1 MCERIESIANG
12 RRRPIA
18 WPAGAL
24 RGIMPAGRAWF
35 LNKRTMVELTI
46 DHNELDAA
54 LRRCGSTWNAGQ
66 THGLL
71 CSRLALA
78 GADGASRW
86 LAQVLADTDPENTL
100 RSECQAMLEALCTS
114 TWQQLS
120 ERQSDFMLLLPD
132 DDSAQVRAEAMGQW
146 CEGFLHGLVSETH
159 GDKLRERLAS
169 DPLSDIIKDL
179 LEITRATVGD
189 EADEQSNDSAFA
201 ELVEYLRVAAQLTYE
216 ELAEFREPSSIQP
229 QFDSPTLH

>member
-1 MCERIESIANG
+1 
-12 RRRPIA
+12 
-18 WPAGAL
+18 
-24 RGIMPAGRAWF
+24 
-35 LNKRTMVELTI
+35 MVELTI

-78 GADGASRW
+78 GAEGASRW

-100 RSECQAMLEALCTS
+100 CTECQAMLEALCTS

-132 DDSAQVRAEAMGQW
+132 DDDSPQVRTEAMGQW
-146 CEGFLHGLVSETH
+146 CEGFLHGLVSEAH
-159 GDKLRERLAS
+159 GDELRERLAS
-169 DPLSDIIKDL
+169 DPLSDISKDL
-179 LEITRATVGD
+179 LEITRARVGE
-189 EADEQSNDSAFA
+189 EADEQATDNAFS

-216 ELAEFREPSSIQP
+216 ELAEFREPSSNQP

>member
-1 MCERIESIANG
+1 
-12 RRRPIA
+12 
-18 WPAGAL
+18 
-24 RGIMPAGRAWF
+24 
-35 LNKRTMVELTI
+35 MVELTI

-78 GADGASRW
+78 GAEGASRW

-100 RSECQAMLEALCTS
+100 RTECQAMLEALCTS

-132 DDSAQVRAEAMGQW
+132 DADSAQVRTEAMGQW
-146 CEGFLHGLVSETH
+146 CEGFLHGLVAEKH
-159 GDKLRERLAS
+159 GEDLRNCLAAE
-169 DPLSDIIKDL
+169 PLADIIKDM

-189 EADEQSNDSAFA
+189 GAGDEDTESAYV
-201 ELVEYLRVAAQLTYE
+201 ELVEYLRVAVQLTYE
-216 ELAEFREPSSIQP
+216 ELAAFRTPAKAILPEES
-229 QFDSPTLH
+229 DTLH

>member
-1 MCERIESIANG
+1 
-12 RRRPIA
+12 
-18 WPAGAL
+18 
-24 RGIMPAGRAWF
+24 
-35 LNKRTMVELTI
+35 MVELTI

-78 GADGASRW
+78 GAEGASRW

-100 RSECQAMLEALCTS
+100 CTECQAMLEALCTS

-132 DDSAQVRAEAMGQW
+132 DDDSAQVRTEAMGQW
-146 CEGFLHGLVSETH
+146 CEGFLHGLVSEAH
-159 GDKLRERLAS
+159 GDELRERLAS

-179 LEITRATVGD
+179 LEITRASVGE
-189 EADEQSNDSAFA
+189 EADEQATDNAFA

-229 QFDSPTLH
+229 QINSPTLH

>member
-1 MCERIESIANG
+1 M
-12 RRRPIA
+12 
-18 WPAGAL
+18 
-24 RGIMPAGRAWF
+24 
-35 LNKRTMVELTI
+35 ELTI

-86 LAQVLADTDPENTL
+86 LAQVLQDTDPENTL
-100 RSECQAMLEALCTS
+100 RTECEAMLDALCTA

-120 ERQSDFMLLLPD
+120 ERQSEFMLLLPD
-132 DDSAQVRAEAMGQW
+132 DDDSALVRTEAMGQW

-189 EADEQSNDSAFA
+189 EADEQGTENAFA
-201 ELVEYLRVAAQLTYE
+201 DLVEYLRVAAQLTYE
-216 ELAEFREPSSIQP
+216 ELAEFREPDSTPPRHASS
-229 QFDSPTLH
+229 TLH

>member
-1 MCERIESIANG
+1 
-12 RRRPIA
+12 
-18 WPAGAL
+18 
-24 RGIMPAGRAWF
+24 
-35 LNKRTMVELTI
+35 MVELTI

-78 GADGASRW
+78 GAEGASRW

-100 RSECQAMLEALCTS
+100 RTECQAMLEALCTS

-132 DDSAQVRAEAMGQW
+132 DDDSAQVRTEAMGQW
-146 CEGFLHGLVSETH
+146 CEGFLHGLVSEAH
-159 GDKLRERLAS
+159 GDELRERLAS

-179 LEITRATVGD
+179 LEITRASVGE
-189 EADEQSNDSAFA
+189 EADEQATDNAFS

>member
-1 MCERIESIANG
+1 
-12 RRRPIA
+12 
-18 WPAGAL
+18 
-24 RGIMPAGRAWF
+24 
-35 LNKRTMVELTI
+35 MVELTI

-78 GADGASRW
+78 GAEGASRW

-100 RSECQAMLEALCTS
+100 RTECQAMLEALCTS

-132 DDSAQVRAEAMGQW
+132 DDDSAQVRTQAMGQW
-146 CEGFLHGLVSETH
+146 CEGFLHGLVSEAH
-159 GDKLRERLAS
+159 GDELRERLAS

-179 LEITRATVGD
+179 LEITRASVGE
-189 EADEQSNDSAFA
+189 EADEQATDNAFA

-229 QFDSPTLH
+229 QINSPTLH

>member
-1 MCERIESIANG
+1 
-12 RRRPIA
+12 
-18 WPAGAL
+18 
-24 RGIMPAGRAWF
+24 
-35 LNKRTMVELTI
+35 MVELTI

-78 GADGASRW
+78 GAEGASRW

-100 RSECQAMLEALCTS
+100 CTECRAMLEALCTS

-132 DDSAQVRAEAMGQW
+132 DDDSAQVRTEAMGQW
-146 CEGFLHGLVSETH
+146 CEGFLHGLVSEAH
-159 GDKLRERLAS
+159 GDELRERLAS

-179 LEITRATVGD
+179 LEITRASVGE
-189 EADEQSNDSAFA
+189 EADDQATDNAFA

-229 QFDSPTLH
+229 QFNSPTLH

>member
-1 MCERIESIANG
+1 
-12 RRRPIA
+12 
-18 WPAGAL
+18 
-24 RGIMPAGRAWF
+24 
-35 LNKRTMVELTI
+35 MVELTI

-78 GADGASRW
+78 GAEGASRW

-100 RSECQAMLEALCTS
+100 RTECQAMLEALCTS

-132 DDSAQVRAEAMGQW
+132 DADSAQVRTEAMGQW

-159 GDKLRERLAS
+159 GDELRERLAS

-179 LEITRATVGD
+179 LEITRATVGK
-189 EADEQSNDSAFA
+189 EADEQATDNAFA

-216 ELAEFREPSSIQP
+216 ELAEFREPSTTQP

>member
-1 MCERIESIANG
+1 
-12 RRRPIA
+12 
-18 WPAGAL
+18 
-24 RGIMPAGRAWF
+24 
-35 LNKRTMVELTI
+35 MVELTI

-78 GADGASRW
+78 GAEGASRW

-100 RSECQAMLEALCTS
+100 CTECQAMLEALCTS

-132 DDSAQVRAEAMGQW
+132 DDDSAQVRTEAMGQW
-146 CEGFLHGLVSETH
+146 CEGFLHGLVSEAH
-159 GDKLRERLAS
+159 GDELRERLAS

-179 LEITRATVGD
+179 LEITRASVGE
-189 EADEQSNDSAFA
+189 EADEQATDNAFS

-229 QFDSPTLH
+229 QINSPTLH

>member
-1 MCERIESIANG
+1 M
-12 RRRPIA
+12 
-18 WPAGAL
+18 
-24 RGIMPAGRAWF
+24 
-35 LNKRTMVELTI
+35 ELTI

-78 GADGASRW
+78 GAEGASRW

-100 RSECQAMLEALCTS
+100 CTECQAMLEALCTS

-132 DDSAQVRAEAMGQW
+132 DDDSAQVRTEAMGQW
-146 CEGFLHGLVSETH
+146 CEGFLHGLVSEAH
-159 GDKLRERLAS
+159 GDELRERLAS

-179 LEITRATVGD
+179 LEITRASVGE
-189 EADEQSNDSAFA
+189 EADEQATDNAFA

-216 ELAEFREPSSIQP
+216 ELAEFREPSSNQP

>member
-1 MCERIESIANG
+1 
-12 RRRPIA
+12 
-18 WPAGAL
+18 
-24 RGIMPAGRAWF
+24 
-35 LNKRTMVELTI
+35 MVELTI

-78 GADGASRW
+78 GAEGASRW

-100 RSECQAMLEALCTS
+100 RTECQAMLEALCTS

-120 ERQSDFMLLLPD
+120 ERQSDFILLLPGD
-132 DDSAQVRAEAMGQW
+132 DDSAQVRTEAMGQW
-146 CEGFLHGLVSETH
+146 CEGFLHGLVSEAH
-159 GDKLRERLAS
+159 GDELRERLAS

-179 LEITRATVGD
+179 LEITRATVG
-189 EADEQSNDSAFA
+189 EAADEQSTDNAFA

-229 QFDSPTLH
+229 QFNSPTLH

>member
-1 MCERIESIANG
+1 
-12 RRRPIA
+12 
-18 WPAGAL
+18 
-24 RGIMPAGRAWF
+24 
-35 LNKRTMVELTI
+35 MVELTI

-78 GADGASRW
+78 GAEGASRW

-100 RSECQAMLEALCTS
+100 CTECQAMLEALCTS

-132 DDSAQVRAEAMGQW
+132 DDDSAQVRTEAMGQW

-159 GDKLRERLAS
+159 GDELRERLAS
-169 DPLSDIIKDL
+169 DPLCDIIKDL
-179 LEITRATVGD
+179 LEITRATVGE
-189 EADEQSNDSAFA
+189 EADEQATDNAFA
-201 ELVEYLRVAAQLTYE
+201 DLVEYLRVAAQLTYE